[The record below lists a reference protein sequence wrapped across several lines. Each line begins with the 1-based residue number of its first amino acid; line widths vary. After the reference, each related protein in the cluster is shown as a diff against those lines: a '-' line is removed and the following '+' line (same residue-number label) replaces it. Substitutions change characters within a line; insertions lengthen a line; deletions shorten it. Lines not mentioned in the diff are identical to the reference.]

1 LRRSGVDSFLL
12 TSDVDKAL
20 QQHGVLDKTPTS
32 RKDWLKLQDQINQ
45 WRTEGDHPLTHL
57 RQMLA
62 LSRGRSI

>member
-1 LRRSGVDSFLL
+1 M
-12 TSDVDKAL
+12 